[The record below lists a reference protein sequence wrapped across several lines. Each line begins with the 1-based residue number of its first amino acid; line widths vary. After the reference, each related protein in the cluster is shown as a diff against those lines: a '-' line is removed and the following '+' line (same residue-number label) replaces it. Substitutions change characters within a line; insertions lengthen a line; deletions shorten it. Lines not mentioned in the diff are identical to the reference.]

1 MRVVPERFNL
11 RTLCL
16 WAVAISLL
24 AIPCYSQFF
33 PKSSLDSRGD
43 DFKAEWYSAQL
54 KALNEP
60 SLFALTKVNDAESY
74 RFLWLRTFHH
84 PVAIRLDRQVDGTWT
99 LTTKVGS
106 GAGGYKPG
114 QLVTDKS
121 RKLTAQEIQAFLA
134 KVQGDQFWSAPN
146 PVNDQAGT
154 DGSQWIIEGAKA
166 GKYHVV
172 DRWMPKNG
180 PARDLGMF
188 LAFDL
193 AKLSIP
199 NGEIY

>member
-1 MRVVPERFNL
+1 L
-11 RTLCL
+11 RTLRL
-16 WAVAISLL
+16 WIIALYLVA
-24 AIPCYSQFF
+24 APCYSQFF

-43 DFKAEWYSAQL
+43 GFKAEWYSTQL

-60 SLFALTKVNDAESY
+60 SLFALTKVADAESY
-74 RFLWLRTFHH
+74 RFLWLRTFQH
-84 PVAIRLDRQVDGTWT
+84 PVAIRLDHQMDGTWM
-99 LTTKVGS
+99 LTTKEGG

-114 QLVTDKS
+114 QVVTDTF
-121 RKLTAQEIQAFLA
+121 RKLTAQEIQAFLT
-134 KVQGDQFWSAPN
+134 KVQGDHFWNAPN

-154 DGSQWIIEGAKA
+154 DGSQWIIEGVKA

-172 DRWMPKNG
+172 DRWIPKKG

-199 NGEIY
+199 NSEIY